1 MMKAFRAKAKA
12 AKQVQGDYKEQ
23 YSRLRDYILELQST
37 NPETTVKIQVED
49 ENNPESTTRIFKRVY
64 ICLGALKD
72 GFRACKRQ
80 ILGLDGAF
88 MKGPYPG
95 QLLTAVGLDPNNG
108 IYPLAYAIVEAENKN
123 SWIWFLQCVAD
134 DLGLDEKCN
143 FTFISDRQKGIIP
156 AITQVFPAAEHR
168 YCLRHIHQN
177 MKLRWRGKAYKDL
190 LWGCATATTVPEFET
205 KMDQLRSYNNEAHN
219 WLAAIPPLH
228 WSRAHFTGRA
238 KTDVLLN
245 NLCETLNGRL
255 VYGRDKPII
264 SSLDYVKE
272 YLMKRIVN
280 VIKVIG
286 KCNGPLTPT
295 ATKLLDGIKN
305 EAAKYTVI
313 WNGANKYQVSGPS
326 NVHDQ
331 CVVDVIE
338 RSCTCRRWEL
348 IGIPCKHAVATNWD
362 MAQNGLLVG
371 IPETWVHKC
380 YLLETWKEVYS
391 YNVGP
396 VNGKNLWPKSQIP
409 TVLTPPLHHT
419 PIGRPRKKRIR
430 NQAELEDEMDMGGKL
445 SRKYRSVTCSKCKN
459 LGHNS
464 RSCKGQGGGGSTA

>member
-1 MMKAFRAKAKA
+1 MNVHGYSEDSWLVNQVETNPQIPIKAVQQEYLRKLQLSVSMMKAFRAKAKA

-37 NPETTVKIQVED
+37 NPETTVKIHVED

-64 ICLGALKD
+64 ICLGALKH

-245 NLCETLNGRL
+245 NLCRTGFVVNVRVASEIE
-255 VYGRDKPII
+255 DQ
-264 SSLDYVKE
+264 YVKI
-272 YLMKRIVN
+272 IVIYVQSRN
-280 VIKVIG
+280 SQVTSNRELWARFRSTV
-286 KCNGPLTPT
+286 
-295 ATKLLDGIKN
+295 N
-305 EAAKYTVI
+305 E
-313 WNGANKYQVSGPS
+313 
-326 NVHDQ
+326 
-331 CVVDVIE
+331 
-338 RSCTCRRWEL
+338 
-348 IGIPCKHAVATNWD
+348 
-362 MAQNGLLVG
+362 
-371 IPETWVHKC
+371 
-380 YLLETWKEVYS
+380 
-391 YNVGP
+391 
-396 VNGKNLWPKSQIP
+396 
-409 TVLTPPLHHT
+409 
-419 PIGRPRKKRIR
+419 
-430 NQAELEDEMDMGGKL
+430 
-445 SRKYRSVTCSKCKN
+445 
-459 LGHNS
+459 
-464 RSCKGQGGGGSTA
+464 GGSEG